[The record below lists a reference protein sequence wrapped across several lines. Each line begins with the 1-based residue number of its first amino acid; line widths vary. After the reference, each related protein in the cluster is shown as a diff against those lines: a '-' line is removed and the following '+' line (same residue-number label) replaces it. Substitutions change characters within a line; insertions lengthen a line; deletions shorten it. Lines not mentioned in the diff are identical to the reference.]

1 MFNSVKKVNISAA
14 NIRTNFQISKYF
26 CGNLPWGHL
35 PWQIILANCIRRNY
49 LDSALFFCIFATA
62 MRRLLQDRKNLI

>member
-26 CGNLPWGHL
+26 CGNLPR
-35 PWQIILANCIRRNY
+35 QIILANCK
-49 LDSALFFCIFATA
+49 SAMGTGTWHILKTIKICTENKELFGFLCNI
-62 MRRLLQDRKNLI
+62 L

>member
-26 CGNLPWGHL
+26 CGNLPR
-35 PWQIILANCIRRNY
+35 QIILANWRGEIFLEMGEKC
-49 LDSALFFCIFATA
+49 CIFATA

>member
-26 CGNLPWGHL
+26 CGNLPR
-35 PWQIILANCIRRNY
+35 QIILANCIRRNF
-49 LDSALFFCIFATA
+49 LDSALLFCIFATA

>member
-26 CGNLPWGHL
+26 CGNVTSFLKS
-35 PWQIILANCIRRNY
+35 IFRNERNKGMKKGKIEFP
-49 LDSALFFCIFATA
+49 LDYSSTIG
-62 MRRLLQDRKNLI
+62 

>member
-26 CGNLPWGHL
+26 CGNL

>member
-26 CGNLPWGHL
+26 CTENKELSGFLYINL
-35 PWQIILANCIRRNY
+35 QKYI
-49 LDSALFFCIFATA
+49 IFAGE
-62 MRRLLQDRKNLI
+62 LINL

>member
-26 CGNLPWGHL
+26 CGNLPGRLASAMGTGTWH
-35 PWQIILANCIRRNY
+35 ILKTFKICTENKE
-49 LDSALFFCIFATA
+49 LFGFLCNI
-62 MRRLLQDRKNLI
+62 L